1 MRGQRL
7 TVGLDDAEM
16 RGQRLTVGLDD
27 AEIVGWVTASAEAS
41 AEGEEET
48 NGDDGERV
56 WAI

>member
-27 AEIVGWVTASAEAS
+27 AEIVGWVTASAE
-41 AEGEEET
+41 GEEET